1 MTDAISDL
9 AKTAGILPGY
19 CDMSGQWRETS
30 QETNLALLAAM
41 GYEAENQDQAQDL
54 LHSINSSS
62 RQQTT
67 RNWYV
72 VTAGEIPT
80 IPIQSE
86 TKFQIRYED
95 GTSFEGRGQ
104 QSLPEIPIGY
114 HEISVDGQAST
125 ILSAPPA
132 LPDPPRGWGVIT
144 PLAGLRD
151 AKHGGFGD
159 YEDLEIAAE
168 ALCGR
173 EADFIGINPVH
184 AGFPEDHD
192 EISPYAPSHRRRLNV
207 LHVANANER
216 SSATQTGNL
225 IDFTSLIPDKWAEL
239 RSEFN
244 SFEGNAENKSLDDFI
259 SDGGEALAQ
268 FALHQALS
276 AVHGPYWKDWPTD
289 LHDPHSPQ
297 STRARQELAGETRF
311 HAWLQWKA
319 ECQLASISAHL
330 RERGMSQGLYLDIA
344 VGTHPWGAETWME
357 RNQFATG
364 ASLGAPPDAFASEGQ
379 NWGLAPF
386 NPHALASDGFRALAE
401 TLRKQLQFAGLL
413 RIDHILGFERA
424 YWVPSQTDLP
434 GAYVKMPRDA
444 MLAVVRIEAARANA
458 TIIGEDLGN
467 VPDGLQE
474 ALAGSGVLG
483 CRVMMFE
490 NRVADGGGFVQPEDY
505 PPQTLASFS
514 THDLPT
520 WLGWR
525 RCTDI
530 KVRQELGHI
539 DDQTAE
545 QAIDLRSNEISA
557 IEQLSGTEGESADG
571 IHTLLGQTNSKLVAM
586 QIEDILQVEAQPNLP
601 GTIHEY
607 PNWRQRLPIDAS
619 QFAEEPRISHA
630 AKIMKESG
638 R

>member
-9 AKTAGILPGY
+9 AKSAGILPGY
-19 CDMSGQWRETS
+19 CDLSGQWRETS

-41 GYEAENQDQAQDL
+41 GYEAENQKQAREL
-54 LHSINSSS
+54 LRSLNTSSGHS
-62 RQQTT
+62 TT
-67 RNWYV
+67 RNWHV
-72 VTAGEIPT
+72 VTADEVPA
-80 IPIQSE
+80 IPIQPE
-86 TKFQIRYED
+86 AEFQITLED
-95 GTSFEGRGQ
+95 GTCVEGRGA
-104 QSLPEIPIGY
+104 QSLPELPGGY
-114 HEISVDGQAST
+114 HEISMEGQTAT
-125 ILSAPPA
+125 LLSAPPA
-132 LPDPPRGWGVIT
+132 LSNPPRGWGVIT
-144 PLAGLRD
+144 PLSGLRD
-151 AKHGGFGD
+151 TRHGGFGD
-159 YEDLEIAAE
+159 YEDLRISAE

-173 EADFIGINPVH
+173 EAGFIGINPVH

-207 LHVANANER
+207 LHVTSTIER
-216 SSATQTGNL
+216 NSPRQTGNL
-225 IDFTSLIPDKWAEL
+225 IDFASLIPEKWADL
-239 RSEFN
+239 RREFN
-244 SFEGNAENKSLDDFI
+244 NFEGDFENKLLDEFI
-259 SDGGEALAQ
+259 VEGGEALAQ

-276 AVHGPYWKDWPTD
+276 AVHGPYWKDWPDALHD
-289 LHDPHSPQ
+289 LHSSESKQ
-297 STRARQELAGETRF
+297 ARQALAGETRF
-311 HAWLQWKA
+311 HAWLQWQA
-319 ECQLASISAHL
+319 ENQLASISARL
-330 RERGMSQGLYLDIA
+330 LEKGMSQGLYLDIA

-357 RNQFATG
+357 RNQFATN
-364 ASLGAPPDAFASEGQ
+364 ASLGAPPDAFSSEGQ

-386 NPHALASDGFRALAE
+386 NPHALARDSFRALAE

-424 YWVPSQTDLP
+424 YWMPSQAGLP

-444 MLAVVRIEAARANA
+444 MLAVVRIEAARTNA

-530 KVRQELGHI
+530 KIRQELGHI
-539 DDQTAE
+539 DDETAE
-545 QAIDLRSNEISA
+545 QVTQLRSKEISA
-557 IEQLSGTEGESADG
+557 IEQLTGIDGESADG
-571 IHTLLGQTNSKLVAM
+571 IHALLGKTRSRLAAL

-619 QFAEEPRISHA
+619 EFANDARISTA